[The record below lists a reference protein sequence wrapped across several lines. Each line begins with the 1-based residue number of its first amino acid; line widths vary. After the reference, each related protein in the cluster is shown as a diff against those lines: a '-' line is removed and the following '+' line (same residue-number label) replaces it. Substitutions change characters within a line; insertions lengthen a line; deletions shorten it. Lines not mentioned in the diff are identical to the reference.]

1 MIGQTVSHYRI
12 VEKLGGGG
20 MGVVYKAEDTR
31 LHRFV
36 ALKFLPEE
44 VARDPQTLIRFQR
57 EAQSASAL
65 NHPNICTIY
74 DIGEQDGKAFI
85 AMELLEGET
94 LKRRIEGKA
103 VKVEQVME
111 FGIQIAD
118 ALDAAHAKG
127 IVHRDIKP
135 ANIFVT
141 QRGQVKVLDF
151 GLAKL
156 WGKSKGAVEP
166 NAATAVS
173 HDQLTSPG
181 SAVGTVAYMSPE
193 QARGE
198 ELDARSD
205 LFSFGVTLYEMS
217 TGRQPFSGNTSG
229 VIFDGILNR
238 EPTAPVQLNPLVPP
252 KLGEIIDKAL
262 EKDLDLRYHSAA
274 EMRTD
279 LKRVKLRAS
288 STSGASLTAT
298 DRTRAPLEAKT
309 QRQKRLL
316 AAAWFT
322 AGFLTVFVAGW
333 WLGRNLWQQV
343 APPPMY
349 HQLTFRRGSIRSARF
364 GPDGQTILYSA
375 AWQGNPIE
383 VFTTRPEAPESRS
396 LGLSRGQLL
405 AVSSGGE
412 MAVALASNAVG
423 TWVNVGTLARAPL
436 VGGAPREV
444 LENVQWADWAP
455 DGNSLAVVRDLGG
468 RNRLEYPIGKVLFE
482 TGGWISH
489 PRISPK
495 GDQVAFLDHPI
506 QGDDSGAV
514 TVVDGSGH
522 VKILSNNWLSLQG
535 MAWSANGEDIWFT
548 ATRIGIDRALYAV
561 SLSGRERLVARM
573 PGTLTLLDIWR
584 DGRVL
589 LTRASWRRELVGTSS
604 DQAKERDLSWLDY
617 SYPADLS
624 VDGKTLLF
632 DEEGEGAVLSHGS
645 GGWTYAVYLRGTDGS
660 PGVRLGEGTA
670 VALSPDQKWVI
681 AQPPGSPAQFSLL
694 PTKAGES
701 KALTSDN
708 INHIWA
714 RWLPDSERIIFSGNE
729 PGKGARLYVQDTH
742 GGAAQAIAPEGI
754 LAMAFAVSGDG
765 QRVAAVGPNQKAFL
779 YPVAGGEPRAL
790 SGLLPGEEPITWT
803 ADGSALYSYQPG
815 EVPAR
820 VYRVD
825 LSTGKRS
832 LWKELMPID
841 PAGIETLGPILMT
854 PDGKSFVYGYHR
866 TLSDLY
872 LVEGLK

>member
-12 VEKLGGGG
+12 LEKLGGGG

-36 ALKFLPEE
+36 ALKFLPAE
-44 VARDPQTLIRFQR
+44 VARDPQALIRFQR

-65 NHPNICTIY
+65 NHPNICTIH
-74 DIGEQDGKAFI
+74 DIGEQDGQAFI

-94 LKRRIEGKA
+94 LKHRIEGRPL
-103 VKVEQVME
+103 KVDQVLE

-127 IVHRDIKP
+127 IIHRDIKP
-135 ANIFVT
+135 ANLFVT
-141 QRGQVKVLDF
+141 PRGQIKVLDF

-156 WGKSKGAVEP
+156 WDKNKTDAEP
-166 NAATAVS
+166 DAATAVS
-173 HDQLTSPG
+173 HNQLTSPG

-238 EPTAPVQLNPLVPP
+238 APTAPVQLNPQLPP
-252 KLGEIIDKAL
+252 KLGEVIDKAL
-262 EKDLDLRYHSAA
+262 EKDLDLRYQSAA

-279 LKRVKLRAS
+279 LKRVKQRAS
-288 STSGASLTAT
+288 SAPGTYTAAT
-298 DRTRAPLEAKT
+298 DRTATLPEPKT
-309 QRQKRLL
+309 PKQKRLL
-316 AAAWFT
+316 AAAWLT
-322 AGFLTVFVAGW
+322 AGFLAVFAAGGL
-333 WLGRNLWQQV
+333 LGKNLWQQ
-343 APPPMY
+343 APPPPMY
-349 HQLTFRRGSIRSARF
+349 RQLTFRRGSIRSARF

-396 LGLSRGQLL
+396 LGLSRAQLL
-405 AVSSGGE
+405 AVSSAGE

-455 DGNSLAVVRDLGG
+455 DGNTLAVVRDLGG
-468 RNRLEYPIGKVLFE
+468 RNRLEYPVGKVLFE

-495 GDQVAFLDHPI
+495 GDEVAFLDHPI

-514 TVVDGSGH
+514 TVVDSGGH
-522 VKILSNNWLSLQG
+522 VRILSNNWLSLQG
-535 MAWSANGEDIWFT
+535 MTWSRNGEEIWFT

-604 DQAKERDLSWLDY
+604 DQTKERDLSWLDY

-624 VDGKTLLF
+624 TDGKTLLF

-660 PGVRLGEGTA
+660 AGVRLGEGTA

-701 KALTSDN
+701 KALTNDN

-714 RWLPDSERIIFSGNE
+714 RWLPDSQRIVFSGNE
-729 PGKGARLYVQDTH
+729 PGKGARLYVQDIR
-742 GGAAQAIAPEGI
+742 GGAAQAIAPEGM

-765 QRVAAVGPNQKAFL
+765 QRVAAIGPGQKAFL
-779 YPVAGGEPRAL
+779 CPVAGGELHAL

-803 ADGSALYSYQPG
+803 ADGSALYTYQPG

-820 VYRVD
+820 VYRVE

>member
-12 VEKLGGGG
+12 LEKLGGGG
-20 MGVVYKAEDTR
+20 MGVVYKAEDIR

-36 ALKFLPEE
+36 ALKFLPDE
-44 VARDPQTLIRFQR
+44 VARDPQALIRFQR

-74 DIGEQDGKAFI
+74 DVGEQDGKAFI

-94 LKRRIEGKA
+94 LKHRIEGKS
-103 VKVEQVME
+103 VKVEQVLD
-111 FGIQIAD
+111 FGTQIAD
-118 ALDAAHAKG
+118 ALDAAHSKG

-156 WGKSKGAVEP
+156 WGKRTGTVEP
-166 NAATAVS
+166 DAATAVS
-173 HDQLTSPG
+173 RDQLTSPG

-238 EPTAPVQLNPLVPP
+238 APTAPVQLNPQLPP
-252 KLGEIIDKAL
+252 KLSEIIDKAL
-262 EKDLDLRYHSAA
+262 EKDLDLRYQSAA
-274 EMRTD
+274 DMRTD
-279 LKRVKLRAS
+279 LKRVKLRPA
-288 STSGASLTAT
+288 STSGASLYASGITPVVPQVTTERKSGLLPA
-298 DRTRAPLEAKT
+298 AWLAAG
-309 QRQKRLL
+309 LL
-316 AAAWFT
+316 A
-322 AGFLTVFVAGW
+322 VFAAGW
-333 WLGRNLWQQV
+333 WLGRNLWQQIP
-343 APPPMY
+343 PPPMY
-349 HQLTFRRGSIRSARF
+349 RQLTFRRGSIRSARF

-412 MAVALASNAVG
+412 MAVALASSAVG

-455 DGNSLAVVRDLGG
+455 DGNTLAVVRDFGG
-468 RNRLEYPIGKVLFE
+468 RNRLEFPIGKVLFE
-482 TGGWISH
+482 TAGWISH

-514 TVVDGSGH
+514 TVVDSNKH
-522 VKILSNNWLSLQG
+522 VKILSNNWLSMQG
-535 MAWSANGEDIWFT
+535 LAWSGNGDEIWFT

-561 SLSGRERLVARM
+561 SLSGKERLVARM

-624 VDGKTLLF
+624 ADGKTLLF

-670 VALSPDQKWVI
+670 VALSPDQKWVV

-701 KALTSDN
+701 TALTSDS

-714 RWLPDSERIIFSGNE
+714 RWLPDSEHIIFSGNE
-729 PGKGARLYVQDTH
+729 PGKGARLYLQDIR
-742 GGAAQAIAPEGI
+742 GGAPQPIAPEGVQ
-754 LAMAFAVSGDG
+754 AMAFAVSGDG
-765 QRVAAVGPNQKAFL
+765 QKVAAIGPNQKAFL
-779 YPVAGGEPRAL
+779 YPVSGGEARAL
-790 SGLLPGEEPITWT
+790 SGLSPGEEPITWT
-803 ADGSALYSYQPG
+803 PDGNALYTYQPG